1 MEEHKMYLQK
11 DAIENILKNGKTQ
24 NVFIKDAIENILK
37 NGRSQNVFIDRCNRK
52 YIEKWKNKK
61 CIYRKMQQ
69 KIY

>member
-24 NVFIKDAIENILK
+24 NVFIKDAIL
-37 NGRSQNVFIDRCNRK
+37 
-52 YIEKWKNKK
+52 
-61 CIYRKMQQ
+61 